1 MLSLKNNYYRNDD
14 NIVYG
19 NKCGSRELFY
29 QQNGNIVSGL
39 PTPSDIMGIV
49 STTAKRRLQRDHG
62 IIIL

>member
-1 MLSLKNNYYRNDD
+1 M
-14 NIVYG
+14 YG

-29 QQNGNIVSGL
+29 QQSGNIVSGL
-39 PTPSDIMGIV
+39 PTPSDIMGVI